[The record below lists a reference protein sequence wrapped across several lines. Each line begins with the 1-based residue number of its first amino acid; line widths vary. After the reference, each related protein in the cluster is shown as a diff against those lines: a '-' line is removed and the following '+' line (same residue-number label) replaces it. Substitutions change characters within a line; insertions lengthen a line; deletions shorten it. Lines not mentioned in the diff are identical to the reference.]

1 VQLTHLWL
9 HDFRNYSSAHLTL
22 PPGLTVVRG
31 ANGEGKTS
39 LLEGIGYLATLASF
53 RGVPGEAL
61 VRDGATQAVVRG
73 EGERQGRQ
81 LLVEA
86 EIALHGRGRVA
97 VNKQR
102 LRRSS
107 DLLDAVRV
115 SVFAPDDLEL
125 VKGGPSARR
134 RYLDDTLVA
143 LSPKHDALR
152 RDLERI
158 LRQRTALLR
167 QSAASSHGSRRLSPD
182 IAITL
187 DVWDAKLV
195 TAGEAL
201 ADARAA
207 LVADLEPALA
217 KAYAD
222 LVSDP
227 GCVPKRNG
235 GVVSATYD
243 APWRAA
249 GLGAALADARTE
261 ELRRGVCLVGPHRD
275 DLTLRINAMPARTHA
290 SQGEQRSMALALRLG
305 AHRLVAD
312 ALDDVPV
319 LLLDDVFSELDPGR
333 TEALLHHLPP
343 GQAVLTTAGPIPA
356 GAKPD
361 QVVTVTAGQLS
372 LGATGDIQRRQDD
385 AP

>member
-1 VQLTHLWL
+1 MRLTRLWL
-9 HDFRNYSSAHLTL
+9 HDFRNYTSADLTL

-31 ANGEGKTS
+31 SNGEGKTS
-39 LLEGIGYLATLASF
+39 LLEGISYLATLASF
-53 RGVPGEAL
+53 RGVPSEAL
-61 VRDGATQAVVRG
+61 VREGAAQAVVRG

-81 LLVEA
+81 LLIEV

-107 DLLDAVRV
+107 DLLDAIRV
-115 SVFAPDDLEL
+115 SVFAPDDLDL

-134 RYLDDTLVA
+134 RYLDDALVA
-143 LSPKHDALR
+143 LHPRYDALR

-158 LRQRTALLR
+158 LKQRTALLR
-167 QSAASSHGSRRLSPD
+167 QSGGRLTPD
-182 IAITL
+182 IATTL

-222 LVSDP
+222 VAPD
-227 GCVPKRNG
+227 R
-235 GVVSATYD
+235 GVVSATYE

-249 GLGAALADARTE
+249 GLAASLADARNE

-356 GAKPD
+356 GAEPD

-372 LGATGDIQRRQDD
+372 QAPGDIPHRQGD
-385 AP
+385 AK

>member
-1 VQLTHLWL
+1 VWLRHLWL
-9 HDFRNYSSAHLTL
+9 TDFRNYETAELTL
-22 PPGLTVVRG
+22 PSGLTVVRG

-61 VRDGATQAVVRG
+61 VREGAAQAVVRG
-73 EGERQGRQ
+73 EGERHGRQ

-107 DLLDAVRV
+107 DLLDALRV

-143 LSPKHDALR
+143 LSPKHEATR
-152 RDLERI
+152 RDLDRI

-167 QSAASSHGSRRLSPD
+167 QSGGRLTPD
-182 IAITL
+182 IATTL
-187 DVWDAKLV
+187 DVWDTKLV
-195 TAGEAL
+195 AAGETL

-222 LVSDP
+222 LSPTRGAVTA
-227 GCVPKRNG
+227 G
-235 GVVSATYD
+235 YD
-243 APWRAA
+243 APWRSG
-249 GLGAALADARTE
+249 GLAAALAAARTD
-261 ELRRGVCLVGPHRD
+261 ELRRGMCLVGPHRD
-275 DLTLRINAMPARTHA
+275 DLSLRINGMPARTHA
-290 SQGEQRSMALALRLG
+290 SQGEQRSMALALRLA

-333 TEALLHHLPP
+333 TEALLHHLPA
-343 GQAVLTTAGPIPA
+343 GQAVLTTAGPLPA
-356 GAKPD
+356 GAEPE
-361 QVVTVTAGQLS
+361 QVVTVTAGTLS
-372 LGATGDIQRRQDD
+372 FT
-385 AP
+385 

>member
-1 VQLTHLWL
+1 MWLRHLWL
-9 HDFRNYSSAHLTL
+9 NDFRNYETADLTL
-22 PPGLTVVRG
+22 PAGLTVVRG

-39 LLEGIGYLATLASF
+39 LLESIGYLATLGSF

-61 VRDGATQAVVRG
+61 VREGCTQAVVRG

-81 LLVEA
+81 LLIEA
-86 EIALHGRGRVA
+86 EIAPGGRGRVA

-107 DLLDAVRV
+107 DLLDAIRI

-134 RYLDDTLVA
+134 RYLDDALVA
-143 LSPKHDALR
+143 LHPRHDALR
-152 RDLERI
+152 RDLDRI
-158 LRQRTALLR
+158 LRQRTSLLR
-167 QSAASSHGSRRLSPD
+167 QSGGRLTPD

-195 TAGEAL
+195 IAGEAL

-222 LVSDP
+222 LAPERGMVT
-227 GCVPKRNG
+227 
-235 GVVSATYD
+235 AAYD

-249 GLGAALADARTE
+249 GLAATLNASRTE

-275 DLTLRINAMPARTHA
+275 DLTLRINAMAARTHA
-290 SQGEQRSMALALRLG
+290 SQGEQRSMALALRLA

-356 GAKPD
+356 GAEPE
-361 QVVTVTAGQLS
+361 QVVTVTAGRLS
-372 LGATGDIQRRQDD
+372 LATGVISHGQDD
-385 AP
+385 VE

>member
-1 VQLTHLWL
+1 MRLTHLWL
-9 HDFRNYSSAHLTL
+9 HDFRNYEAADLTL

-31 ANGEGKTS
+31 DNGEGKTS

-61 VRDGATQAVVRG
+61 VREGAAQAVVRG
-73 EGERQGRQ
+73 EGERNGRQ
-81 LLVEA
+81 LLIEA

-102 LRRSS
+102 LRKSS

-134 RYLDDTLVA
+134 RYLDDALVA
-143 LSPKHDALR
+143 LSPKHEATR
-152 RDLERI
+152 RDLDRI

-167 QSAASSHGSRRLSPD
+167 QSGGRLTPD
-182 IAITL
+182 IATTL

-195 TAGEAL
+195 SAGEAL

-222 LVSDP
+222 LSPTRGAVTA
-227 GCVPKRNG
+227 G
-235 GVVSATYD
+235 YD
-243 APWRAA
+243 APWRRA
-249 GLGAALADARTE
+249 GLAAALAEARTD

-290 SQGEQRSMALALRLG
+290 SQGEQRSMALALRLA

-319 LLLDDVFSELDPGR
+319 LLLDDVFSELDPAR

-343 GQAVLTTAGPIPA
+343 GQAVLTTAGPLPE
-356 GAKPD
+356 GAEPE
-361 QVVTVTAGQLS
+361 QVVTVTAGRLS
-372 LGATGDIQRRQDD
+372 VA
-385 AP
+385 

>member
-1 VQLTHLWL
+1 MQLNHLWL
-9 HDFRNYSSAHLTL
+9 HDFRNYETADLVL

-39 LLEGIGYLATLASF
+39 LLEGISYLASLASF

-61 VRDGATQAVVRG
+61 VREGATQAVVRG

-81 LLVEA
+81 LLIEA

-107 DLLDAVRV
+107 DLLDALRI

-134 RYLDDTLVA
+134 RYLDDTLVG
-143 LSPKHDALR
+143 LHPRHDALR
-152 RDLERI
+152 RDLDRI

-167 QSAASSHGSRRLSPD
+167 QSGGRLAPD
-182 IAITL
+182 IATTL

-207 LVADLEPALA
+207 LVADLDPALA
-217 KAYAD
+217 KAY
-222 LVSDP
+222 SDVAP
-227 GCVPKRNG
+227 DR
-235 GVVSATYD
+235 GVVSAAYD
-243 APWRAA
+243 ASWRTQ
-249 GLGAALADARTE
+249 GLGAALAESRTE
-261 ELRRGVCLVGPHRD
+261 DVRRGVCLVGPHRD

-333 TEALLHHLPP
+333 TEALLHHLPA

-356 GAKPD
+356 GAEPE
-361 QVVTVTAGQLS
+361 QVVTVNAGQLT
-372 LGATGDIQRRQDD
+372 LWQA
-385 AP
+385 